1 MFPPLLLMLM
11 AAMQSGEPD
20 VATTVRRAL
29 HTPDEIAPAVLPY
42 LACLYA
48 SRGLT
53 LLNGTDDR
61 PMIADNIGIGD
72 DCAAVRQRA
81 HDDALKLLA
90 SRPESV
96 GTDRPSVV
104 DQALTDI
111 DAYVESLPS
120 SRSGEAPSG
129 IPQVSGLPVT
139 MEDEVQLAYEKY
151 QSCLTA
157 KVRGIPLTAANA
169 LSAFDLALAA
179 CSTTRA
185 ESLEE
190 AEVSLIAKGWGEGE
204 RKKAAQQTF
213 AQADKS
219 WQTMGR
225 RLHEA
230 LLRQAGEG
238 APVAPDRSGETPVE
252 PKPEN

>member
-29 HTPDEIAPAVLPY
+29 HTPDAIAPAVLPY

-53 LLNGTDDR
+53 LLNATDDR

-72 DCAAVRQRA
+72 DCAPVRQRA

-90 SRPESV
+90 SRPESA
-96 GTDRPSVV
+96 GTDRLSVV
-104 DQALTDI
+104 AQALADI
-111 DAYVESLPS
+111 EAHVKSLPS
-120 SRSGEAPSG
+120 SDAGESPGG
-129 IPQVSGLPVT
+129 IPQVTGLPVT
-139 MEDEVQLAYEKY
+139 MEDEVQPAFEKY

-157 KVRGIPLTAANA
+157 KVRGIPLTPVNA
-169 LSAFDLALAA
+169 LSVFDQALAS
-179 CSTTRA
+179 CSATRG
-185 ESLEE
+185 ELLKE
-190 AEVSLIAKGWGEGE
+190 AEVALIAKGWGEGE

-213 AQADKS
+213 SQADKS

-238 APVAPDRSGETPVE
+238 APVAPDRSAEKPVE